1 MVIYGIALLGICTLA
16 GLFFGELLGSLF
28 GINANVGGI
37 GIAMFLLMY
46 FSSSLNTRFKIGD
59 VSEKGITF
67 WSMIYIPIVVAMAA
81 KQNVVGALDGGL
93 MALMAGIVVVSVSF
107 MFIPIISNFCLLYT
121 SPSPRDK
128 RQSRIPS

>member
-1 MVIYGIALLGICTLA
+1 MYTSWVI
-16 GLFFGELLGSLF
+16 FGELLGSLF

-107 MFIPIISNFCLLYT
+107 MFIPIISNFK
-121 SPSPRDK
+121 K
-128 RQSRIPS
+128 R

>member
-16 GLFFGELLGSLF
+16 GLFVGELLGLLF

-46 FSSSLNTRFKIGD
+46 FSSSLNTRFEIGE

-67 WSMIYIPIVVAMAA
+67 WSLIYIPIVVAMAA

-93 MALMAGIVVVSVSF
+93 MALIAGILVVIVSLL
-107 MFIPIISNFCLLYT
+107 FIPLISNY
-121 SPSPRDK
+121 K
-128 RQSRIPS
+128 RR